1 MDTNSGLSDFARLRE
16 VIRYSRLSVVDFC
29 KSIGYSSGFYY
40 EIKRGK
46 PSREHISKNIASAI
60 VSVYK
65 EINYDW
71 LMYGT
76 GDMLKQPN
84 QKAAAKI
91 SNVPSVATVMN
102 SQSGCEDMMKKIY
115 ELYDKIVEL
124 TKQIAELQ
132 TENNYLRNHH
142 DNSTQ

>member
-1 MDTNSGLSDFARLRE
+1 
-16 VIRYSRLSVVDFC
+16 
-29 KSIGYSSGFYY
+29 
-40 EIKRGK
+40 
-46 PSREHISKNIASAI
+46 
-60 VSVYK
+60 
-65 EINYDW
+65 
-71 LMYGT
+71 
-76 GDMLKQPN
+76 MLKQPN
-84 QKAAAKI
+84 QKASAKI
-91 SNVPSVATVMN
+91 SNVPSVATVTN